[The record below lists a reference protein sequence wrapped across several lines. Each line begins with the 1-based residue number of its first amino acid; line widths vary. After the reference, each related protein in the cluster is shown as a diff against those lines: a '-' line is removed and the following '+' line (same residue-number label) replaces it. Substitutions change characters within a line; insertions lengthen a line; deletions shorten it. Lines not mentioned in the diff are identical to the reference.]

1 MINHIVVLER
11 KCWSN
16 EQYSRHECLE
26 TSGILS
32 DTEADELEE
41 TVLKVFEKIDVDVN
55 PENVNCLWLKTRN
68 TSKKVISNY
77 RKEKMSKNK
86 KKKKKLL
93 NLESMGISSPIF
105 IFNQDPNKQAQDVIY
120 SRKTKKANHHLSN
133 FSKSTVSQTTSQ
145 KHLGVFD
152 EHLISALRKTDKTIG
167 LKLYNAS
174 FH

>member
-1 MINHIVVLER
+1 
-11 KCWSN
+11 
-16 EQYSRHECLE
+16 
-26 TSGILS
+26 
-32 DTEADELEE
+32 
-41 TVLKVFEKIDVDVN
+41 
-55 PENVNCLWLKTRN
+55 
-68 TSKKVISNY
+68 
-77 RKEKMSKNK
+77 
-86 KKKKKLL
+86 
-93 NLESMGISSPIF
+93 MGISSPIF
-105 IFNQDPNKQAQDVIY
+105 IFNQDPNKQAHDVIY

>member
-77 RKEKMSKNK
+77 RKEKMPK
-86 KKKKKLL
+86 KKKKK
-93 NLESMGISSPIF
+93 EIAEF
-105 IFNQDPNKQAQDVIY
+105 
-120 SRKTKKANHHLSN
+120 
-133 FSKSTVSQTTSQ
+133 
-145 KHLGVFD
+145 GVNG
-152 EHLISALRKTDKTIG
+152 HK
-167 LKLYNAS
+167 
-174 FH
+174 